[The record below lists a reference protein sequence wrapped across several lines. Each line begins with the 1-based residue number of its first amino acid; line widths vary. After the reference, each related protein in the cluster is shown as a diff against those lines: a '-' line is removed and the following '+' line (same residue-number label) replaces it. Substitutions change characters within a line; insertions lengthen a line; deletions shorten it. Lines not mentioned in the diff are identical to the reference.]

1 MNDKEKR
8 GVEHRAEGA
17 MDQVKGKARNALG
30 ALTGDSS
37 EQLKGKAQE
46 MKGKAKSELGK
57 LEQRKPR

>member
-1 MNDKEKR
+1 MTDREKR
-8 GVEHRAEGA
+8 GAEHRAEGA

-57 LEQRKPR
+57 LQQRKPR